1 MKLLLCLE
9 CGDVVRLFP
18 ERRTCKCGTSWGM
31 YEADNST
38 TVQTTNSVSLGI
50 ANPDFRQAIDAYLK
64 DLDRFSPVLTMRC
77 WSNPVAEPDVR
88 FAEAPDELKQEA
100 SEGAAET
107 P

>member
-1 MKLLLCLE
+1 MKLLFCME

-18 ERRTCKCGTSWGM
+18 ERRSCKCGKSWGM
-31 YEADNST
+31 YEADSAT

-64 DLDRFSPVLTMRC
+64 DLGCFSPKLTMRC
-77 WSNPVAEPDVR
+77 WINPVTEPDVR
-88 FAEAPDELKQEA
+88 FAEAPDERKEEAPKGA
-100 SEGAAET
+100 SET